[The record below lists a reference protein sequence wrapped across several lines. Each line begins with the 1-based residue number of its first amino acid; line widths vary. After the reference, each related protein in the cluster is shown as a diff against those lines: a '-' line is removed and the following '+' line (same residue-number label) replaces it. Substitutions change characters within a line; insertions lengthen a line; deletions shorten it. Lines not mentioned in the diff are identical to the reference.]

1 MQKYTQACGSAAAA
15 NHLIWK
21 WSSDQ
26 HSDRAISSIE
36 KRICCLCS
44 DKMTRLPGGTP
55 WGHTWLARLE
65 LCSIGVSLP
74 DEFKSSTKHK
84 GFSVLSETGNT
95 YK

>member
-15 NHLIWK
+15 NHSMWK
-21 WSSDQ
+21 WSSDSAFRQ
-26 HSDRAISSIE
+26 SHLKIE

-55 WGHTWLARLE
+55 WRHTWLARLE
-65 LCSIGVSLP
+65 VCSIGVSLP